1 MGFALLLAGG
11 VSDDGVSATAKA
23 IGLIERARTADLVVT
38 GEASF
43 DFESRSVTVP
53 GGVAAIAGQAVRPCI
68 ALGARVLIGA
78 REMRALGVESAY
90 AVADLVGD
98 EALLSPAEALAA
110 LAERVARTWSR

>member
-11 VSDDGVSATAKA
+11 ACVDAVSVTAGAVGLTEKA
-23 IGLIERARTADLVVT
+23 RAADLVVT

-43 DFESRSVTVP
+43 DFESRSGTVP

-68 ALGARVLIGA
+68 ALAGRVLIGA

-90 AVADLVGD
+90 AMADLVD
-98 EALLSPAEALAA
+98 DDALTPADRLAA